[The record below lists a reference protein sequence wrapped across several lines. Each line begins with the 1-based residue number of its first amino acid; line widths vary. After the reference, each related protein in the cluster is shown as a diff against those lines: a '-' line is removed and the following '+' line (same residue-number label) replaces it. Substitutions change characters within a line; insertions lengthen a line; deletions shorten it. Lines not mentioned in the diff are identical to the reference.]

1 MRINDIRGYI
11 GVNCGSDHYLLRA
24 KVTFPYVHLRK
35 GTHQR
40 TEDTE
45 EITDTVFNINS
56 MIQDSTQTLYQQRL
70 DQKLEAVSYE
80 ASVEEVYK
88 LVVNSL
94 KSTVEEALGK
104 KTRNISENLWWGT
117 EIEKLVL
124 KKKRSSR
131 NG

>member
-1 MRINDIRGYI
+1 
-11 GVNCGSDHYLLRA
+11 
-24 KVTFPYVHLRK
+24 
-35 GTHQR
+35 
-40 TEDTE
+40 
-45 EITDTVFNINS
+45 

-94 KSTVEEALGK
+94 KSAAEEALGK
-104 KTRNISENLWWGT
+104 KTRNISKNLWWDS

-124 KKKRSSR
+124 EKKW
-131 NG
+131 